1 MARLY
6 REERVPL
13 VVRLLEER
21 PWCEFPD
28 GCSARSEGLH
38 ELLKRSGGGSI
49 VDEANI
55 ATSCHFHNEFAENEP
70 AYCESIGWV
79 RRARP

>member
-13 VVRLLEER
+13 VKRLLEER
-21 PWCEFPD
+21 PRCEFPL
-28 GCSARSEGLH
+28 GCTARAQGLH

-55 ATSCHFHNEFAENEP
+55 ATACHFHNGWAEDHPLE
-70 AYCESIGWV
+70 AVAIGWV
-79 RRARP
+79 RR